1 MDVGPDEDRTAD
13 QAGSSKQLQIG
24 LLNSHEQPQM
34 RTSSYRLQTA
44 PTCSFIAAVDGFTT
58 AYTAQGTA
66 HRFPTATSGF

>member
-1 MDVGPDEDRTAD
+1 MLALYLVSSLNNLKQYMDVGPDEDRTAD
-13 QAGSSKQLQIG
+13 QTGSSKQLQIG

-44 PTCSFIAAVDGFTT
+44 PTGSFTT

-66 HRFPTATSGF
+66 